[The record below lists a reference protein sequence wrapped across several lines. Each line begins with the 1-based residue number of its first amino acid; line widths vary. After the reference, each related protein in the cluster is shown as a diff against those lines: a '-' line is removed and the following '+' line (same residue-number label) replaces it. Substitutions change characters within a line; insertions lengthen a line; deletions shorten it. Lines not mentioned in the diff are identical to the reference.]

1 MKWLCVYI
9 YIYKQKFQQPIYQ
22 TSKTEDEMTDRREIG
37 NFQFRDI
44 FLFMVHVILFE
55 KDFYDNEESRV
66 TLDSL
71 PQKDIYVYMHVHI

>member
-1 MKWLCVYI
+1 
-9 YIYKQKFQQPIYQ
+9 
-22 TSKTEDEMTDRREIG
+22 MTDRREIG
-37 NFQFRDI
+37 NFQIRDI

-71 PQKDIYVYMHVHI
+71 PQKIYMYICMYISRSGMCIERYKKDIKK